1 MSERRITKA
10 ERAARLARLNRMLGQ
25 KVEAYTVHPDGTHRW
40 NVGTY
45 ILDAAFGG
53 LLLSRITGPTGGEG
67 MSLTRRGTKR
77 EAYRAMGAF
86 IEGIHAAREVK
97 A

>member
-1 MSERRITKA
+1 
-10 ERAARLARLNRMLGQ
+10 MLGQ
-25 KVEAYTVHPDGTHRW
+25 KEEAITVLPDGTHRW

-45 ILDAAFGG
+45 ILDAAYGG

-67 MSLTRRGTKR
+67 HPLTGRGTKR
-77 EAYRAMGAF
+77 ETYRAMGAF
-86 IEGIHAAREVK
+86 IKGIHAAREVK

>member
-10 ERAARLARLNRMLGQ
+10 ELAARLARLNRMLGQ
-25 KVEAYTVHPDGTHRW
+25 KEEAYTMQPDGTHRW

-45 ILDAAFGG
+45 ILDAGFGG
-53 LLLSRITGPTGGEG
+53 WLLTRIAGPTGGEG
-67 MSLTRRGTKR
+67 NPLTGRGTKR
-77 EAYRAMGAF
+77 EAYRAMGLF
-86 IEGIHAAREVK
+86 IEGIHAAREVT